1 MLALLSPAKKM
12 NFETPDTNFSGGE
25 PLFHK
30 EAYQLAKQLNDLSF
44 QKLKTLLPIS
54 DNLLKLNMD
63 RYKNFELQPDKSS
76 VRKALYAFSGDTY
89 VGLDAQS
96 FSDKEIMYADNSIRI
111 ISGLYGLLKPSDLIQ
126 PYRLEMGTKLNNE
139 KGSDLYDFWRDLI
152 LKELNSILSNHK
164 EKTIINLAS
173 KEYFNVV
180 DVNNIDA
187 KILDTDFL
195 EEKDGV
201 TKIISFFA
209 KKARGAM
216 ANYIVKNKI
225 NNCQDLK
232 GFNLHGYKF
241 RPDLS
246 SELKYVYSRS
256 SAK

>member
-1 MLALLSPAKKM
+1 M
-12 NFETPDTNFSGGE
+12 
-25 PLFHK
+25 
-30 EAYQLAKQLNDLSF
+30 
-44 QKLKTLLPIS
+44 
-54 DNLLKLNMD
+54 
-63 RYKNFELQPDKSS
+63 
-76 VRKALYAFSGDTY
+76 
-89 VGLDAQS
+89 
-96 FSDKEIMYADNSIRI
+96 
-111 ISGLYGLLKPSDLIQ
+111 
-126 PYRLEMGTKLNNE
+126 
-139 KGSDLYDFWRDLI
+139 
-152 LKELNSILSNHK
+152 
-164 EKTIINLAS
+164 
-173 KEYFNVV
+173 V

-201 TKIISFFA
+201 AKIISFFA

-256 SAK
+256 SEK

>member
-1 MLALLSPAKKM
+1 
-12 NFETPDTNFSGGE
+12 
-25 PLFHK
+25 
-30 EAYQLAKQLNDLSF
+30 
-44 QKLKTLLPIS
+44 
-54 DNLLKLNMD
+54 
-63 RYKNFELQPDKSS
+63 
-76 VRKALYAFSGDTY
+76 
-89 VGLDAQS
+89 
-96 FSDKEIMYADNSIRI
+96 DKEIMYADNSIRI

-139 KGSDLYDFWRDLI
+139 KGSDLYDFWRDPI
-152 LKELNSILSNHK
+152 LKELDSILSSHK

-180 DVNNIDA
+180 DVNNINA